1 VIATYSMC
9 QSELKI
15 AWQDVVK
22 FIGQL
27 NHDIRNHLNG
37 IELQSAFL
45 GEIVEQPE
53 AKSEVLRL
61 REMTGEMSAR
71 LQRLSN
77 SLAKIQPS
85 TIRYQAREFVEDLR
99 AKLTHDQPKQS
110 TEMEWQ
116 ISLGEERIEI
126 DPPLLQEAF
135 QELIANAF
143 AHGRGEGAIVFAA
156 REAGPSIEFV
166 LREPKMKFEETTQDW
181 GARPLAKFRQGHY
194 ALGLHR
200 ARSIFEAHH
209 GSLQAQFDS
218 AASVLTTTVALP
230 RAAR

>member
-1 VIATYSMC
+1 MS
-9 QSELKI
+9 QSEPKI
-15 AWQDVVK
+15 SWPDVVK

-45 GEIVEQPE
+45 GEIVGQPE

-61 REMTGEMSAR
+61 REMTGGMAAH

-77 SLAKIQPS
+77 SLAKIEPS
-85 TIRYQAREFVEDLR
+85 TIPYQAREFVEDLR
-99 AKLTHDQPKQS
+99 ARLAVDQPEQS
-110 TEMEWQ
+110 VAVEWKV
-116 ISLGEERIEI
+116 SLGEETIEI

-135 QELIANAF
+135 EELIANAF
-143 AHGRGEGAIVFAA
+143 AHGRGEGALVFGACSD
-156 REAGPSIEFV
+156 GPSIEFV
-166 LREPKMKFEETTQDW
+166 LREPKTQFEGTTEDW
-181 GARPLAKFRQGHY
+181 GAHPLAKLRHGHY

-209 GSLQAQFDS
+209 GSLQAQFNS
-218 AASVLTTTVALP
+218 ADSVLTTTVTLP
-230 RAAR
+230 RANE